1 MDRKTFTWFTIPSI
15 FIMSAL
21 MVFPLVTTIYLS
33 FNRIFL
39 RDLSTREW
47 IGFENYTDVLSDPAF
62 WDAFWLTI
70 LYVAIVV
77 PVHIVFGL
85 GLANLLD
92 RVKRGR
98 GFYMAALLL
107 PFVVTPVVGTLMVRD
122 LFDRGGLISWL
133 WEVFTDDPFVITTD
147 NVKWVLIIHGIW
159 SITPFAVITF
169 FAGMQTLPEERLEAS
184 EMDGAGFWAK
194 QRFVVIPH
202 LKSLIVFV
210 LLITIMDAY
219 RAFDNAF
226 VFGQSVGRS
235 AHTLM
240 VYNFD
245 VALSAQIG
253 RVGKGNAIAVLTVIG
268 IFVVLIPF
276 LRKSYQEQVAER

>member
-1 MDRKTFTWFTIPSI
+1 MDRRTFTWFTVPSV
-15 FIMSAL
+15 FIMVAL
-21 MVFPLVTTIYLS
+21 MVFPLVTTIFLS

-39 RDLSTREW
+39 RDLSEREW
-47 IGFENYTDVLSDPAF
+47 IGFQNYSDVLSDPAF
-62 WDAFWLTI
+62 WSALRLTL
-70 LYVAIVV
+70 LYVVIVV

-98 GFYMAALLL
+98 GLYMAAMLL
-107 PFVVTPVVGTLMVRD
+107 PFIVTPVVGTLMVRD
-122 LFDRGGLISWL
+122 LFDRGGLLAWI
-133 WEVFTDDPFVITTD
+133 WELITDDPFVITTG

-159 SITPFAVITF
+159 SITPFAAITF
-169 FAGMQTLPEERLEAS
+169 FAGMQTLPQERLEAS
-184 EMDGAGFWAK
+184 EMDGAGFWGK
-194 QRFVVIPH
+194 QFFVIIPH
-202 LKSLIVFV
+202 LRSLIIFV
-210 LLITIMDAY
+210 LLITIMDTY

-226 VFGQSVGRS
+226 VFGQSVGQS

-253 RVGKGNAIAVLTVIG
+253 RVGKGNAIAVITVLG
-268 IFVVLIPF
+268 IFVALIPF
-276 LRKSYQEQVAER
+276 LRKSYQEQIAER

>member
-1 MDRKTFTWFTIPSI
+1 MDRKTFTGFTAASV
-15 FIMSAL
+15 FIMLAL
-21 MVFPLVTTIYLS
+21 MVFPLVTTIFLS
-33 FNRIFL
+33 FNRIIL
-39 RDLSTREW
+39 RDLGEREW
-47 IGFENYTDVLSDPAF
+47 IGLGNYRDVLTDPAF
-62 WDAFWLTI
+62 WSAFRLTL
-70 LYVAIVV
+70 LYVVIVV
-77 PVHIVFGL
+77 PVHIIIGL

-107 PFVVTPVVGTLMVRD
+107 PFIVTPVVGTLMVRD
-122 LFDRGGLISWL
+122 LFDRGGLIAWL
-133 WEVFTDDPFVITTD
+133 WEVFTDDPFVITTS
-147 NVKWVLIIHGIW
+147 NVKWVLIAHGIW

-169 FAGMQTLPEERLEAS
+169 FAGMQTLPQERVEAS

-202 LKSLIVFV
+202 LRSLIIFV
-210 LLITIMDAY
+210 LLITIMDTY

-226 VFGQSVGRS
+226 VFGQSVGQS

-276 LRKSYQEQVAER
+276 LRKSYQEQIAER